1 MANQMFYQNHTT
13 HDGMFMNPNSPLNT
27 PKQNV
32 NPTLDQYKPISDEQL
47 EDAARS
53 WETLYRNQNMSAF
66 DSGKM
71 NDVAEKRKL
80 LANIENMA
88 DTMLNGGVNPVNGE
102 CVDMETWFRD
112 LEELRG
118 IVTKDYG
125 MGAGNIVTRQ
135 VVTRMIEKLDVE
147 GTIYQYFTKKMTV
160 RTNEEIILPV
170 TNSVAMASLDM
181 APNTEPHLLSVS
193 TDATI
198 LAKCGRSG
206 IAVELQ
212 HEAMRLSKYNL
223 MNLYLSEAKNSLARW
238 KDIKSIRTAFNK
250 GVVLFDNLDPKNA
263 KLGKTTGMSFKT
275 GKYNGTFTLRDFYNM
290 YLYGIQTGITCDTVL
305 LSTIGWL
312 IFMSDPIMQRFV
324 EKNGGVIFRG
334 PTGQIGQN
342 LDPYRA
348 MISGTRPG
356 KTRIAPSIPD
366 GLMNVA
372 FRFIV
377 TPFVPF
383 YQEGDI
389 VYRNA
394 ELTGSVK
401 VPYIDETHG
410 STSVKC
416 GKDPLTNLIMLDSSK
431 AMLHLEEEGVKSA
444 EENDL
449 LREKTRIHLTE
460 RYTFSEMYGGTGVL
474 LAKNI
479 TVSDDTLDVKTFY
492 HVSLTEARNAIN
504 GAELPGA

>member
-1 MANQMFYQNHTT
+1 MAQTNFYQNHNT
-13 HDGMFMNPNSPLNT
+13 HNGMFTNPNSPLSTAKANI
-27 PKQNV
+27 

-53 WETLYRNQNMSAF
+53 WETLYKNQNMSAL
-66 DSGKM
+66 DSGKLS
-71 NDVAEKRKL
+71 DSAEKRKL

-88 DTMLNGGVNPVNGE
+88 DTMINGGINPVNGE
-102 CVDMETWFRD
+102 CIDMETWFRD
-112 LEELRG
+112 LEELRDY
-118 IVTKDYG
+118 IAKDYG
-125 MGAGNIVTRQ
+125 TGAGNIVTRQ

-147 GTIYQYFTKKMTV
+147 STIYQYFTKTMSV

-170 TNSVAMASLDM
+170 TNSVAMASLDL

-223 MNLYLSEAKNSLARW
+223 MNLYLNEAKNSLSRW
-238 KDIKSIRTAFNK
+238 KDIKATRTAFNN
-250 GVVLFDNLDPKNA
+250 GVVVFDNLDPKNA

-275 GKYNGTFTLRDFYNM
+275 GKYNGTFTLRDFWNM
-290 YLYGIQTGITCDTVL
+290 YLYGIQTGIACDTVL
-305 LSTIGWL
+305 ISTIGWL
-312 IFMSDPIMQRFV
+312 IFLSDPIMQKFI
-324 EKNGGVIFRG
+324 EKNGGVIFKG
-334 PTGQIGQN
+334 PSGQIGQN

-356 KTRIAPSIPD
+356 KTRITPSIPSE
-366 GLMNVA
+366 LMNVA

-383 YQEGDI
+383 YQEGQI
-389 VYRNA
+389 VFKNA

-401 VPYIDETHG
+401 VPYKNDEG
-410 STSVKC
+410 NDVKC

-444 EENDL
+444 EENDV
-449 LREKTRIHLTE
+449 LREKTRIHVIE
-460 RYTFSEMYGGTGVL
+460 RYTFEAMYGGAGVL

-492 HVSLTEARNAIN
+492 HTSLTEARNAIN
-504 GAELPGA
+504 GAELPGVGA